1 MDPVHNPYRPGAG
14 RRPPALAGRDAL
26 LTAFDVVVRR
36 SEELGE
42 GDRGWILNGLRGV
55 GKTVLLNELLRR
67 AGERDWITAKVEAGA
82 GESLPVALSQALVR
96 GMRTAT
102 GRHPESRLRRMLGVF
117 KAFSVKADATG
128 MVSLGVE
135 VEPIRGVADSGRFAE
150 DLAALFEVMGE
161 TARELGIGVLIL
173 VDELQE
179 ADVAE
184 LAAIN
189 TALHHL
195 GQAEM
200 PLPLMLVGAGLP
212 SLPAQLADATSYAER
227 LYDYRPVGLLDR
239 PAAVDALTIPTRALG
254 VEWDAEAL
262 TMAADVAGGYPYFLQ
277 AIGKH
282 VWDNAI
288 SSPISADDVWV
299 GLHDARR
306 EVDDGLYR
314 SRWERATPAQRD
326 LLRALADL
334 AGDGPATVSALA
346 SRMHKSRASDLSVA
360 RNELIKK
367 GLVYPPERG
376 MLAFTVPGMH
386 EFVLRQDVQEVDS
399 TSIRCPTVQ
408 QPSRISISLVA
419 AARRP
424 RPAAPGAGLDHGHQL
439 DHRVAGDP
447 ERGFQLAQPGSV
459 AVGVGHLERHTAIEG
474 DGAVAAEP
482 HARRARRGDR
492 AGQHLKQRPHR
503 RRAEAATQIPQR
515 LVRRRLAAAHGG
527 GEFGPHLAVAQPG
540 KQTQRQHEIH
550 AHRDGSARNRR
561 SVVLVSASTASTSST
576 GICPVNSPMP
586 GGEHRGTSYGRG
598 RGRIGRRSS
607 SVAELRSWST
617 VLLPAVAPVS
627 TATRGTFATPAPCVT
642 LTALSQS

>member
-1 MDPVHNPYRPGAG
+1 MDPVRNPYRPGAG
-14 RRPPALAGRDAL
+14 RRPPALAGRDVV

-36 SEELGE
+36 CEDLGE

-67 AGERDWITAKVEAGA
+67 VGERDWITAKVEAGA
-82 GESLPVALSQALVR
+82 GESLPVALSHALVR

-128 MVSLGVE
+128 MVSLGAE
-135 VEPIRGVADSGRFAE
+135 VDPILGVADSGRFAE

-179 ADVAE
+179 SEATE

-189 TALHHL
+189 TALHQL
-195 GQAEM
+195 GQAEV

-212 SLPAQLADATSYAER
+212 SLPALLADATSYAER
-227 LYDYRPVGLLDR
+227 LYDYRAVGLLDR
-239 PAAVDALTIPTRALG
+239 AAAVDALTIPTRELG
-254 VEWDAEAL
+254 VDWHDEAL
-262 TMAADVAGGYPYFLQ
+262 TMAANVASGYPYFLQ

-288 SSPISADDVWV
+288 NSPISPDDVQV
-299 GLHDARR
+299 GLHEARR

-326 LLRALADL
+326 LLRALAEL

-346 SRMHKSRASDLSVA
+346 SRMHKSRVSDLSVA

-386 EFVLRQDVQEVDS
+386 EFVLRQD
-399 TSIRCPTVQ
+399 
-408 QPSRISISLVA
+408 
-419 AARRP
+419 
-424 RPAAPGAGLDHGHQL
+424 GH
-439 DHRVAGDP
+439 
-447 ERGFQLAQPGSV
+447 S
-459 AVGVGHLERHTAIEG
+459 
-474 DGAVAAEP
+474 
-482 HARRARRGDR
+482 
-492 AGQHLKQRPHR
+492 
-503 RRAEAATQIPQR
+503 
-515 LVRRRLAAAHGG
+515 
-527 GEFGPHLAVAQPG
+527 GE
-540 KQTQRQHEIH
+540 
-550 AHRDGSARNRR
+550 
-561 SVVLVSASTASTSST
+561 
-576 GICPVNSPMP
+576 
-586 GGEHRGTSYGRG
+586 
-598 RGRIGRRSS
+598 
-607 SVAELRSWST
+607 
-617 VLLPAVAPVS
+617 
-627 TATRGTFATPAPCVT
+627 
-642 LTALSQS
+642 